1 MAFDADQVERALRL
15 TCSERSAAD
24 EATVLSWAKRVKIP
38 EEVVLEQLV
47 ASMEMREYN
56 AVHSVLFRQGDE
68 GDSYYLVL
76 SGEVGMFDEIETT
89 LGAAIFL
96 QSRIKGRMV
105 PTATVATAA
114 AAAAT
119 ATATATATAIATDT
133 DTATAT
139 ATTTVTAT
147 ATTTATATATAT
159 AAATAAVTAAARRRC
174 RRRLPIARRPAPPP
188 PPATTPHPSCTHAPP
203 PLLHLSS
210 HTGAP
215 QVQLRRKTS
224 PRKQRCRQEPTSP
237 RPTAHTSRLTPHAPR
252 PPRPRPL
259 RTV

>member
-24 EATVLSWAKRVKIP
+24 EATILSWAKRVKIP

-105 PTATVATAA
+105 RHRHRRHCRCCRRHRHRHRQRRRRQRHRHRRHRSRLPTA
-114 AAAAT
+114 
-119 ATATATATAIATDT
+119 
-133 DTATAT
+133 
-139 ATTTVTAT
+139 
-147 ATTTATATATAT
+147 
-159 AAATAAVTAAARRRC
+159 
-174 RRRLPIARRPAPPP
+174 
-188 PPATTPHPSCTHAPP
+188 
-203 PLLHLSS
+203 PLE
-210 HTGAP
+210 TRGD
-215 QVQLRRKTS
+215 
-224 PRKQRCRQEPTSP
+224 
-237 RPTAHTSRLTPHAPR
+237 
-252 PPRPRPL
+252 
-259 RTV
+259 